1 MGYSFGFVVVLA
13 RLGRFFGVGFTTCSK
28 ASFVVSTEGAALVVA
43 VGFVSDASVLAVS
56 TGLTGSAALAG
67 AFVAVEVAAFT
78 GSALAVSAGLAASVA
93 LAGVRFTGLAVEAVV
108 LASALAGALPGAATL
123 VAATGF
129 TSVFQRESVCP
140 PSQLPLPEGS
150 IPVYRHRLTALRQCL
165 QPVLELPYEQC
176 NDVRV

>member
-108 LASALAGALPGAATL
+108 LA
-123 VAATGF
+123 
-129 TSVFQRESVCP
+129 
-140 PSQLPLPEGS
+140 
-150 IPVYRHRLTALRQCL
+150 
-165 QPVLELPYEQC
+165 
-176 NDVRV
+176 